1 MGKFSEIGTL
11 LTQHGMPPLCE
22 RADAS
27 KLHGSTWKFAR
38 T

>member
-1 MGKFSEIGTL
+1 MGKISEIGTL
-11 LTQHGMPPLCE
+11 LKQRRMPPLCE

-27 KLHGSTWKFAR
+27 KLHGSTYNFVR